1 MELPL
6 MRPSG
11 FQRSADGF
19 HLGIHFRVTPNG
31 PGSPSVKVNNW

>member
-19 HLGIHFRVTPNG
+19 HLGNFRVTPNG
-31 PGSPSVKVNNW
+31 PGGPSVKVNNW